1 MILCENHQLLVNKNN
16 LSYLLLTAYHNNV
29 WEYPEIKQWGEGGS
43 DDVIQNGCQWQF

>member
-16 LSYLLLTAYHNNV
+16 LSYLLLRAYHNNV

-43 DDVIQNGCQWQF
+43 DDVIQNGC